1 MRNEPSADPGT
12 LQPGV
17 GSKLT
22 SSSCSPITSK
32 AEVWQRHKASN
43 SAHIP
48 ATDIASALSFLHCHN
63 WSIYKISYEIL
74 PLQQLVEGLL

>member
-32 AEVWQRHKASN
+32 A
-43 SAHIP
+43 